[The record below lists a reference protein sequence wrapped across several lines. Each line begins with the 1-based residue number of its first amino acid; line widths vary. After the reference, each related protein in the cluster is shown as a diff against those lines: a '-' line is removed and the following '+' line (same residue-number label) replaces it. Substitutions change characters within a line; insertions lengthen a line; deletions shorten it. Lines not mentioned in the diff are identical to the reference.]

1 MNLTDRDKITLAK
14 SFTELAIENNLITP
28 CADPVKTANEVT
40 AFFNTIIDTIEG
52 NTDNQQLKHIGSCG
66 NQLCESLCFF

>member
-1 MNLTDRDKITLAK
+1 MKGDINMNLTDRDKITLAK

-52 NTDNQQLKHIGSCG
+52 NTDNQ
-66 NQLCESLCFF
+66 

>member
-28 CADPVKTANEVT
+28 CADHVKTANEVT

-52 NTDNQQLKHIGSCG
+52 NTDNQ
-66 NQLCESLCFF
+66 